1 MKSRFIKLADFKKI
15 LLIKID
21 PITLVTK
28 GANREKIR
36 KLRINIFLWLYKLV
50 LSSIIKSY

>member
-50 LSSIIKSY
+50 LSSIIK